1 MTFLYSES
9 SVALSIVEERRMQ
22 PAPNETVAGL
32 EDLIQ
37 SGELTESSAA
47 DRFKVFL
54 DQVPVPIAVSMLKP
68 AERIVYANVEFERL
82 TNQTSGDLLGG
93 VWERLPGAANN
104 GDDDGGLGW
113 AVSRGRDFIG
123 SYIIAAPAGPR
134 TVDAWSNI
142 IDDDHG
148 KAAFRLVVLTETGH
162 ASSIFDQLQAQVR
175 EKDLQLR
182 ELQHRVKNN
191 LQMITALI
199 RMEARG
205 VTDASTGEGFDRLAG
220 RVEALGLLY
229 RALSDSESETVDLGI
244 YLTEIA
250 TAVMR
255 AHAVEGIR
263 LDLEVVAWPVT
274 IDVAMPAG
282 LVVNELMTNALKHAF
297 EGREAGTITLQSVIS
312 PTGCVVVVADDGV
325 GLPEGVVWPKPG
337 KLSAMIVRSLIQN
350 ARASVDVKSSPEQGT
365 RVTIG
370 FECEVLPP
378 PAAADRLAS

>member
-1 MTFLYSES
+1 
-9 SVALSIVEERRMQ
+9 MQ
-22 PAPNETVAGL
+22 PAPTESMRGV
-32 EDLIQ
+32 ESLIQ
-37 SGELTESSAA
+37 SGELADAAGA
-47 DRFKVFL
+47 DRFKQFL
-54 DQVPVPIAVSMLKP
+54 DQAPVAIAVSELEP
-68 AERIVYANVEFERL
+68 TERIVYANAQFERL
-82 TNQTSGDLLGG
+82 TNQAPGDLLGG
-93 VWERLPGAANN
+93 LWERLPGAAT
-104 GDDDGGLGW
+104 DGADKNGLGF

-123 SYIIAAPAGPR
+123 SYAVSTPAGPM
-134 TVDAWSNI
+134 TFEAWSNI

-148 KAAFRLVVLTETGH
+148 KPGYRLVALVETAA

-229 RALSDSESETVDLGI
+229 RALSDADSDRVDLGI

-263 LDLEVVAWPVT
+263 LDLKVDVWPVS

-297 EGREAGTITLQSVIS
+297 KGRETGTITLRSVNS
-312 PTGCVVVVADDGV
+312 PGGGCVVFVADDGA
-325 GLPEGVVWPKPG
+325 GLPEGAVWPRPG
-337 KLSAMIVRSLIQN
+337 KLSALIVRSLIQN
-350 ARASVDVKSSPEQGT
+350 ARASLDVKSSAADGT
-365 RVTIG
+365 RVTIT
-370 FECEVLPP
+370 FACEDGE
-378 PAAADRLAS
+378 PAAA